1 MIVFGMLFAGTVV
14 LARTDQ
20 GYWTASASRYTTYS
34 LVLLAGVYLAL
45 LDGTR
50 VRVLGRRGA
59 VPAADGSAAP
69 VGRTVGPAGWLAVSA
84 RCLVLVMIVVQAV
97 LGYQDGIVGA
107 EVTRNIQR
115 EALVVSESI
124 DRQPD
129 STVVLSLE
137 GLFTAAY
144 IREQVATERRLHL
157 ASFAT
162 RAHGHGP
169 RRSPG
174 AGGG

>member
-1 MIVFGMLFAGTVV
+1 
-14 LARTDQ
+14 
-20 GYWTASASRYTTYS
+20 
-34 LVLLAGVYLAL
+34 
-45 LDGTR
+45 
-50 VRVLGRRGA
+50 
-59 VPAADGSAAP
+59 
-69 VGRTVGPAGWLAVSA
+69 
-84 RCLVLVMIVVQAV
+84 MIVVQAV

-129 STVVLSLE
+129 ATVVLSLE

-162 RAHGHGP
+162 QAHAHGL
-169 RRSPG
+169 RRPPG